1 MHQPAPERRKSGSD
15 DAARRRLAMREG
27 ANSASS
33 IGMVLALV
41 ALIALGAFM
50 LWPREGQ
57 LTQASNVKPPVAT
70 ETPKSTTQHPAE
82 QSSAPASSSP
92 AK

>member
-1 MHQPAPERRKSGSD
+1 
-15 DAARRRLAMREG
+15 MREG
-27 ANSASS
+27 VSSATS

-57 LTQASNVKPPVAT
+57 LTQASNVKPPVST
-70 ETPKSTTQHPAE
+70 ETPKSTTRPPAD
-82 QSSAPASSSP
+82 QSAAPASSSP